1 MYSKR
6 TQGKGGAVLDSDVI
20 VYTQREALFG
30 ETLLIFFELFIEARC
45 RTKGG
50 GVFNIRVNSINNDG
64 RSIRKIY
71 MKNINQHILFP
82 KFSYQHIVWFISFR
96 RLKQN

>member
-30 ETLLIFFELFIEARC
+30 ETLLIFFLAIYRGALQNK
-45 RTKGG
+45 KGG
-50 GVFNIRVNSINNDG
+50 GFNN
-64 RSIRKIY
+64 
-71 MKNINQHILFP
+71 
-82 KFSYQHIVWFISFR
+82 
-96 RLKQN
+96 